1 MILCV
6 FGRDVIELVVDDE
19 QTKWLICLPL
29 FFDAN
34 KGVIYTYQ
42 LMIIV
47 HNAVINVYETFVDA
61 LMVKFNCQGGQI
73 WI

>member
-1 MILCV
+1 MANLFAGV
-6 FGRDVIELVVDDE
+6 FY
-19 QTKWLICLPL
+19 
-29 FFDAN
+29 AN
-34 KGVIYTYQ
+34 KGVICTYQ